1 MRLLNDTN
9 EFTDAEKSK
18 LGTVEQAAT
27 ADQSDAEIRTAV
39 EAASDSNVFTDADHT
54 KLDAIEASATA
65 DQTDAEIRAAVEAA
79 TDSNVF
85 TDADHTKLDGIEASA
100 TADQTDAEIR
110 TAVEAASDSNVFTDA
125 DHTKLDGIEASADV
139 TDTTNVVAALTAG
152 SNITIAADG
161 TIASSGGGGSAITIQ
176 EEGSSLATAAST
188 INFVGGGVTA
198 SGTGTTK
205 TITVSGSAGAE
216 LASGAV
222 VGTNLVLTKSD
233 STTVSIDASTLINPV
248 GLVSGSNQWYI
259 SYGTNADDP
268 VNVSTT
274 TTAVANQGPFYWGEE
289 LTRGSEYNFN
299 MTTDRQW
306 RMGIWDGASNC
317 SYISKPDC
325 CNKLEYSIF
334 L

>member
-1 MRLLNDTN
+1 MTSPAAKLATYSAGMAYLNTKDYNNAILYLDQFSADDVLLSALSKGAIGDAFAQLDQKEEAFDYYVTAAQIKTAYEALNDTN

-54 KLDAIEASATA
+54 KLNA
-65 DQTDAEIRAAVEAA
+65 
-79 TDSNVF
+79 
-85 TDADHTKLDGIEASA
+85 
-100 TADQTDAEIR
+100 
-110 TAVEAASDSNVFTDA
+110 
-125 DHTKLDGIEASADV
+125 IEASADV

-161 TIASSGGGGSAITIQ
+161 TIASSGGGGGSAITIQ
-176 EEGSSLATAAST
+176 EEGSSLSTAAET
-188 INFVGGGVTA
+188 INFVGAGVTA

-216 LASGAV
+216 LASGAI

-248 GLVSGSNQWYI
+248 GMVSGSNQWYI

-268 VNVSTT
+268 VNVSTMT
-274 TTAVANQGPFYWGEE
+274 STVWSLSLIHISEP
-289 LTRGSEYNFN
+289 TRPY
-299 MTTDRQW
+299 
-306 RMGIWDGASNC
+306 
-317 SYISKPDC
+317 
-325 CNKLEYSIF
+325 
-334 L
+334 